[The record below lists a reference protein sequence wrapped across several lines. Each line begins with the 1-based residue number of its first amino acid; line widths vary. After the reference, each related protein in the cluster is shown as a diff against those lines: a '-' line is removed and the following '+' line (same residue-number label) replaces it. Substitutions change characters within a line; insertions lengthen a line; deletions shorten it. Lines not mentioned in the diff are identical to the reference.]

1 MHQPKLQRRL
11 AAILM
16 ADVVGY
22 CRLIGQDERGTLR
35 RIKAAQREVVDPNI
49 AEYHGRVVRTIGDGL
64 LIEYPS
70 AVEAVGCAV
79 AVQRTMAERNAEV
92 PLDQG
97 IELRVGVHQGD
108 IVVDDN
114 DIFGDGVNVA
124 ARLEP
129 LSEPG
134 GICISGRVYE
144 DLAGRIELPFQDGG
158 ERQLKNIARSVHVF
172 CLGKKAIAELK
183 TVPSLEDGPNDP
195 TRFLEWRQ
203 AGLFAWLR
211 RRLMPWVAI
220 RPRPLRRSRTQPWT
234 AALNAHLPRVASL
247 IVLPLVM
254 AGAVYWYF
262 HSTGP
267 LASAHRL
274 SIVVLPFTNLANDP
288 GEDYFADGITEDLTA
303 DLARIAGSF
312 VIAPSTARAYKNVD
326 PKRARS
332 ELGVRYVLDGSVRRT
347 DTMVRINAHLI
358 DAQTTAEI
366 WSERFDGEWTKS
378 MQLQD
383 MITGRLARR
392 LDLELTNEESR
403 RAERDRPNNPDAVD
417 LAMRGWAV
425 LNQPYSREQLAHSRA
440 LFERALQ
447 IDPGLPKAL
456 IGLADALA
464 MEVNYRWSDAP
475 ADQLRRAEDTIGR
488 VLSVSP
494 SDAMAHFVKGEI
506 QRAKG
511 RNIEIGVDEYEAA
524 IALNPSL
531 APAYGALGGAKIRV
545 GRAAEAFA
553 PLEKAI
559 QLSPRDPLLNIWYF
573 YICHAHTHL
582 AQFKGT
588 VDWCLRSIA
597 VKPFWIAYADLAA
610 SYAWTGRESEAQGA
624 VAELRKMK
632 QNYTVTQWL
641 DDGNGWSDNPIF
653 LAEFQRIAEGLR
665 KAGLPEK

>member
-11 AAILM
+11 AAVLM

-35 RIKAAQREVVDPNI
+35 RIKAAQREVVEPNI

-70 AVEAVGCAV
+70 TVEAVGCAV
-79 AVQRTMAERNAEV
+79 AVQRTMAERNVEV
-92 PLDQG
+92 SADQR
-97 IELRVGVHQGD
+97 IELRIGVHQGD
-108 IVVDDN
+108 IVVDDQ

-144 DLAGRIELPFQDGG
+144 DLAGRLELPFQDGG
-158 ERQLKNIARSVHVF
+158 ERELKNIARSVHVF
-172 CLGKKAIAELK
+172 CLGKKAISEFR

-195 TRFLEWRQ
+195 ARFLEGRQ
-203 AGLFAWLR
+203 TSLLAWLR
-211 RRLMPWVAI
+211 RRWKPSGL
-220 RPRPLRRSRTQPWT
+220 RPVLKGRPTK
-234 AALNAHLPRVASL
+234 VVSL
-247 IVLPLVM
+247 ISLLLII
-254 AGAVYWYF
+254 AGAGVVYWHF

-267 LASAHRL
+267 PASAHRL
-274 SIVVLPFTNLANDP
+274 SIVVLPFTNLSAEP
-288 GEDYFADGITEDLTA
+288 GQDYFADGITEDLTA

-312 VIAPSTARAYKNVD
+312 VIAPNTARAYKNVD
-326 PKRARS
+326 PKRTGS

-347 DTMVRINAHLI
+347 ETMVRINAHLI
-358 DAQTTAEI
+358 DAQTTSEI

-383 MITGRLARR
+383 IITGRLARR

-403 RAERDRPNNPDAVD
+403 RAEIDRPNNPDAVD

-425 LNQPYSREQLAHSRA
+425 LNQPYSREQLAQSRA
-440 LFERALQ
+440 LFEHALQ

-456 IGLADALA
+456 VGLADALA
-464 MEVNYRWSDAP
+464 IEVNYRWSDAP

-488 VLSVSP
+488 VLSVSA

-511 RNIEIGVDEYEAA
+511 RNIEIAVNEYETA

-545 GRAAEAFA
+545 GRSAEAFA
-553 PLEKAI
+553 PLQKAI
-559 QLSPRDPLLNIWYF
+559 QLSPRDPLLNTWYF

-582 AQFKGT
+582 AQFKAT

-610 SYAWTGRESEAQGA
+610 SYAWTGRESEAQSA

-632 QNYTVTQWL
+632 PNYTVTQWL